1 MPRYVYSCIECGGYF
16 QVWHGMKETQKACQV
31 CFENDC
37 LIKVPQM
44 PTIKREQIENKNV
57 GDTTNEYIEQN
68 QQLLKEMKEE
78 ARNQTYDD

>member
-1 MPRYVYSCIECGGYF
+1 
-16 QVWHGMKETQKACQV
+16 MKETQKACQV

-78 ARNQTYDD
+78 ARNQTYND

>member
-1 MPRYVYSCIECGGYF
+1 
-16 QVWHGMKETQKACQV
+16 
-31 CFENDC
+31 
-37 LIKVPQM
+37 M

-68 QQLLKEMKEE
+68 QQLLKEMKDE